1 MPVLAGRLSRAE
13 VHVCVVNKLYVNSKN
28 FHLQNVATT
37 TPQPTSSSNWW
48 FTQSPALFVSSLKG
62 KKRQSN
68 VFADGAQLEVDCLR
82 RVDQLL
88 TAHDC
93 LVRTQELH
101 GEEPRYSLPLTRS
114 HYLEHELHK
123 VNDTHED
130 AFTDQLAAF
139 IMHQAVVSDPTADW
153 RHILR
158 LETDLFLLRTINH
171 QQMDL
176 FSLFGETC
184 VPMKQEDM
192 APFERVLPADYDEDS
207 WQHLFAVDFETA
219 TPLLATRKVLLHKGT
234 AYFHADDVG
243 PVLERLCAV
252 SLWRYMSQMQQ
263 FLFANRNEQFTLINL
278 ISAQILSRLRRPA
291 LPALDTTNAQDLRL
305 DTIVDTIL
313 WNAPLCIRALLVKLK
328 DSHATLYRPKPG
340 VSPGLNNDER
350 FVLRNFLQACGVE
363 RNVTLEL
370 FRQRSGLDDKSF
382 HGKYGRDIHGSYN
395 KQTKCFGCAKIQDK
409 GLCPF
414 QDKQRA
420 SQVLKTTSP
429 SDTHTVDI
437 EDCYKSLPSTP
448 SSACVALYNKR
459 HGPRKCVYSPRSYF
473 LDARAK
479 RVRIEQPK
487 AHSDLP
493 PPSLIPATAERAARI
508 KAVSMGQLPR

>member
-1 MPVLAGRLSRAE
+1 MFVLSIKT
-13 VHVCVVNKLYVNSKN
+13 CFKFQN
-28 FHLQNVATT
+28 FHLQNVH
-37 TPQPTSSSNWW
+37 TPSANWW

-62 KKRQSN
+62 KKRQPN

-93 LVRTQELH
+93 LVRTQELQ
-101 GEEPRYSLPLTRS
+101 GEEPLYSLPLTLS

-139 IMHQAVVSDPTADW
+139 MIHQALVSDPTADW

-158 LETDLFLLRTINH
+158 LETDLFRLRTINH

-176 FSLFGETC
+176 VSLFGETC

-192 APFERVLPADYDEDS
+192 APFEHVLPADYDEDS

-234 AYFHADDVG
+234 AYFHPDDVR
-243 PVLERLCAV
+243 PILERLCAV

-263 FLFANRNEQFTLINL
+263 FLFANRNEQFTLIIL
-278 ISAQILSRLRRPA
+278 ISAQIRSRLRGPA
-291 LPALDTTNAQDLRL
+291 RPALDTANAQDLGL
-305 DTIVDTIL
+305 DTIVDAVL
-313 WNAPLCIRALLVKLK
+313 QYAPLCISALLVKLK
-328 DSHATLYRPKPG
+328 DSHHTLYKPKPG
-340 VSPGLNNDER
+340 FSKGLNNDER
-350 FVLRNFLQACGVE
+350 FVLRNFLQSSGVE

-382 HGKYGRDIHGSYN
+382 VAKYGRDIDGSYN
-395 KQTKCFGCAKIQDK
+395 NPKNCCGCDKIQQK
-409 GLCPF
+409 RLCPS
-414 QDKQRA
+414 QDK
-420 SQVLKTTSP
+420 P
-429 SDTHTVDI
+429 SDTQAVDI
-437 EDCYKSLPSTP
+437 EDCYKAMTSP
-448 SSACVALYNKR
+448 SSACIALYNKR
-459 HGPRKCVYSPRSYF
+459 HGSRTMLYNPRSYF
-473 LDARAK
+473 LDARAQPL
-479 RVRIEQPK
+479 RVQQPK
-487 AHSDLP
+487 PAA
-493 PPSLIPATAERAARI
+493 PPSLMPSTAERKARI
-508 KAVSMGQLPR
+508 EAVSKGELPRTQPRSIT